1 MLKEIFEHKEM
12 VDYYKNKTRT
22 HINNVQKWATFIDY
36 LGVEGISGKL
46 HARVQEHDQDKFDPG
61 MESLA
66 YVDWKERYKQMG
78 VVYPIPDCVKPDIDK
93 AEQMHYRGNRHH
105 PEHFEGHMEDM
116 KELDVGEMVADW
128 TVDAEEEGITPA
140 AYMDEMLKEFDF
152 LNWQVGLIKFL
163 IGEVM
168 KIWPTRNT
176 YQF

>member
-46 HARVQEHDQDKFDPG
+46 HARVQEHDQDKFEPD
-61 MESLA
+61 EEALA
-66 YVDWKERYKQMG
+66 YQMG
-78 VVYPIPDCVKPDIDK
+78 IYYPIPDGVKPEIEK
-93 AEQMHYRGNRHH
+93 AEQLHYRRNRHH

-116 KELDVGEMVADW
+116 TELDIGEMVADW

-140 AYMDEMLKEFDF
+140 EYMDEKLKEFDF
-152 LNWQVGLIKFL
+152 LNSQVALIKFL